1 MLVIPLKSNES
12 YKQLPNRFL
21 HFASLV
27 YKETNDIQLSYTLIK
42 SRYTQLGTVSLQKLY
57 SIINADPPTEVMV
70 HGEVYII
77 VEPIKPAFIW
87 YIEGA
92 PAILVRKSDMKK
104 FYCVNR
110 EMYGSESEYIFHKAI
125 RDHQ

>member
-27 YKETNDIQLSYTLIK
+27 YKETNDIQPSYTLIK

-57 SIINADPPTEVMV
+57 SIINADPPTEVM
-70 HGEVYII
+70 G
-77 VEPIKPAFIW
+77 
-87 YIEGA
+87 
-92 PAILVRKSDMKK
+92 
-104 FYCVNR
+104 
-110 EMYGSESEYIFHKAI
+110 
-125 RDHQ
+125 